1 MVRIYW
7 PTEFGD
13 WLARVRATAA
23 DGDEYATVLL
33 QYTAAALELLNDLP
47 EPPTEETADLKQVRQ
62 SRRHQVWRIS
72 HPYHEGVAMRLICW
86 FPPDSKTAVVTVYA
100 GDKARIGDIWYSSVA
115 NRADALIDQWK
126 REVRYD
132 REA

>member
-1 MVRIYW
+1 VRIYW
-7 PTEFGD
+7 PAEFGD
-13 WLARVRATAA
+13 WLARVRETAA
-23 DGDEYATVLL
+23 NGDEHATVLL
-33 QYTAAALELLNDLP
+33 KYTAAALEPL
-47 EPPTEETADLKQVRQ
+47 RQ

-86 FPPDSKTAVVTVYA
+86 FPPGSKTAVVTAPA

-115 NRADALIDQWK
+115 TRADALIDQWK

-132 REA
+132 RGD